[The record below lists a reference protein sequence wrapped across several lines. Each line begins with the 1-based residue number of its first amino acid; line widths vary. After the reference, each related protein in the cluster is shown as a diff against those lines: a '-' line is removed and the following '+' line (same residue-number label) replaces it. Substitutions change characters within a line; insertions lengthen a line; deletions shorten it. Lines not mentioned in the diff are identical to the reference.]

1 MLPKLHRYLWMPA
14 ILLVFITASFIYL
27 ALTGG
32 IPNTRESYLMIL
44 GSYLIT
50 GLLFGLRL
58 MRIRRDR
65 RAQETLQQQ
74 LNQAQKQ
81 ADSQQHTRK

>member
-1 MLPKLHRYLWMPA
+1 MPT
-14 ILLVFITASFIYL
+14 ILLVFITVSFIYL

-32 IPNTRESYLMIL
+32 IPNTRDSYLMIL

-65 RAQETLQQQ
+65 RAEEELKKH
-74 LNQAQKQ
+74 LNDTQPQ
-81 ADSQQHTRK
+81 S